1 MESQSIKDRAPLNR
15 ARDTLRTVP
24 ACQWTITASETDV
37 ELRTCTGVPVL
48 ATGTGTVLP
57 FYRTG
62 TYVAELALTYRTSS
76 YVRTGTG
83 SSMV

>member
-15 ARDTLRTVP
+15 SRATQRTVP

-37 ELRTCTGVPVL
+37 ELRTSTGVPVL
-48 ATGTGTVLP
+48 ATGTSTGTVLP

-62 TYVAELALTYRTSS
+62 TYVSVVALT
-76 YVRTGTG
+76 
-83 SSMV
+83 